1 MDALLPIT
9 QIISARRE
17 NRKIDITFL
26 WTSGFARDVLEIRVD
41 NGFLVTTVKEVSP
54 RVPFLGYLKF
64 FT

>member
-26 WTSGFARDVLEIRVD
+26 WTSGFARDVLKIRVD
-41 NGFLVTTVKEVSP
+41 NGCLVTTVKEVSP